1 MWLTSQ
7 IRTPSI
13 RATVLIWQLG
23 ALLLLGS
30 VAVSSAYIVAVRS
43 FDELRKQELSQI
55 ADTVARHGIDNDDTN
70 DEQPG
75 DFLSQVWEA
84 DGRLSYASHEPAVA
98 RPQNTGH
105 FNFVYGKQTWY
116 GYAANYQGQTV
127 LIARDSKLRGSLL
140 AKVSLPLLAAVA
152 ILTLGLMALLALRVE
167 RALSPLEAL
176 RTLLAKR
183 DASSLTKIE
192 LSNSPSELVP
202 LIETLNTLLDRV
214 NASVDGQRQFTAD
227 AAHELRTPI
236 TAVGLF
242 AQLARKDAETGKNEA
257 LLPHIASIEACCHRA
272 SAMIDQLLTLARLD
286 PENPPKLSL
295 VALHDLVRQTVAE
308 FSALADDANVD
319 LGLVE
324 CVPCAVEG
332 DLTEMRIL
340 IGNLI
345 GNAISY
351 TPSGGRVDVALTLSE
366 GAPRL
371 SIEDTGPGLPA
382 AELDKVFGRFHRVAG
397 QDTPGSGLGLAI
409 VRRIA
414 QRYALTVKLKN
425 RPSGGLHASVQWSKD
440 ISST

>member
-7 IRTPSI
+7 MRTPSI

-84 DGRLSYASHEPAVA
+84 NGRLSYASHEPAVA
-98 RPQNTGH
+98 RPQNPGH
-105 FNFVYGKQTWY
+105 FNFVYGNQTWY
-116 GYAANYQGQTV
+116 GYAANYQGQTILV
-127 LIARDSKLRGSLL
+127 ARDSKLRGSLL

-152 ILTLGLMALLALRVE
+152 ILTLGLMALLALHVE

-183 DASSLTKIE
+183 DASSLTRIE

-236 TAVGLF
+236 TAVALF
-242 AQLARKDAETGKNEA
+242 AQLARKDAETGNNEA

-286 PENPPKLSL
+286 PENSPKLSL
-295 VALHDLVRQTVAE
+295 VALHDLVLQTVAE

-345 GNAISY
+345 GNAIRY

-371 SIEDTGPGLPA
+371 SIVDTGPGLPT
-382 AELDKVFGRFHRVAG
+382 AELDKVFERFHRVAG

-414 QRYALTVKLKN
+414 QRFALTVKLEN
-425 RPSGGLHASVQWSKD
+425 RQSGGLHASVQWSKD